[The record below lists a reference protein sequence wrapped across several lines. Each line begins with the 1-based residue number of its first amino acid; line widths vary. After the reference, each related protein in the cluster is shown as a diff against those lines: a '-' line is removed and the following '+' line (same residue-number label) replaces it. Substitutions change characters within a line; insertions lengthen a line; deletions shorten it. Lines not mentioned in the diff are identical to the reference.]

1 MNFLQFQY
9 FMAVMEHKNF
19 TKAADTVYNSQ
30 SNVSKQIAKLEAEL
44 GVVLFDRKSTGVCPT
59 AAAEFLY
66 AGLQAIVPDFM
77 QLLVQ
82 TKKLQVEHQR
92 ELKIGLCDGIDFDRI
107 LFPVFAAIKQRAS
120 DLHLQVDTYSTE
132 DIVNH
137 VLEGRLDAGIVF
149 SVMGNYEDV
158 LGRRPLNRANSR
170 IYYSKRHRLYGKKNL
185 SVDDFRDE
193 TFFRLSDNLLK
204 KSYHPYDCLPFIP
217 RKIVA
222 LASLNAILVNI
233 ESCEGVGLF
242 GESQVFLGKESLATL
257 EINSEEHK
265 VGTDIIWR
273 LKGGSHALQYFLSLL

>member
-204 KSYHPYDCLPFIP
+204 KAIISMIAFLLYPE
-217 RKIVA
+217 K
-222 LASLNAILVNI
+222 SLR
-233 ESCEGVGLF
+233 SP
-242 GESQVFLGKESLATL
+242 
-257 EINSEEHK
+257 H
-265 VGTDIIWR
+265 
-273 LKGGSHALQYFLSLL
+273 